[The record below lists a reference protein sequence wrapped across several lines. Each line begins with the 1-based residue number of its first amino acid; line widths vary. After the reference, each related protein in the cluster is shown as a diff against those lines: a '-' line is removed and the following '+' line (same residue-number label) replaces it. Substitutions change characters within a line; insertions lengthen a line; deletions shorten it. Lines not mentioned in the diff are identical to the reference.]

1 VKDFSNSTQ
10 RKEQRGNEVI
20 MRKSID
26 ARGMQCPL
34 PVIETKK
41 ALKDL
46 TDGMVEVYVD
56 NEIAVQ
62 NLVKMAKQMK
72 LKFSSEKI
80 AQDHYAISIEIA
92 NQEKVVVNHQNNN
105 SNQDVQM
112 NSSQDV
118 QSNPSHN
125 VQSNSSQEVTLVS
138 TKELCNPDT
147 REESTIIVLSSDHMG
162 EGSEQLGKTL
172 MKGFIYALTEL
183 EKLPEKIILY
193 NGGAKLSVEG
203 SDSLQDL
210 KLLESQGVE
219 ILTCGTCLNF
229 YEISEKLSVG
239 SVTNMYAIA
248 EMMMNA
254 SKIIKP

>member
-1 VKDFSNSTQ
+1 
-10 RKEQRGNEVI
+10 

-46 TDGMVEVYVD
+46 TDGMVEVFVD

-62 NLVKMAKQMK
+62 NLAKMAKQMK
-72 LKFSSEKI
+72 LMFTSEKI
-80 AQDHYAISIEIA
+80 TQDHYAVRIEITD
-92 NQEKVVVNHQNNN
+92 QEKEVVNHQNNN
-105 SNQDVQM
+105 SNQDVQS
-112 NSSQDV
+112 NSSQDI
-118 QSNPSHN
+118 
-125 VQSNSSQEVTLVS
+125 TLVS
-138 TKELCNPDT
+138 TIDQGNPDS

-162 EGSEQLGKTL
+162 EGNEQLGKTL

-203 SDSLQDL
+203 SDSLEDL
-210 KLLESQGVE
+210 KLLEGQGVE

-229 YEISEKLSVG
+229 YEISDKLSVG

-248 EMMMNA
+248 EMMTNA